1 MGKAVHIEPKE
12 LSLIKIC
19 LGFVFALVV
28 FPSNIKA
35 IVILIFSLVLIYF
48 ALKNGMTINKKYFF
62 VQALFYFTL
71 LATLLYSENLSYAFK
86 KLQTMS
92 SLIVFPLLFS
102 FFSNRFKED
111 LLENRYRY
119 LQVYI
124 ITVFLFNVFV
134 FLFFWWNYFS
144 FKDTLIHMPEIVNV
158 RLGKYNIHPIYISM
172 HCALALLFSAV
183 VFVKYKSMGT
193 KLGLLLIQLVLL
205 AFLMIYARKGPIIAL
220 IGTILISSFLFV
232 KKNYRILGFFAI
244 LLMLVLIFA
253 LPNTRDRFKE
263 LFTTEDLA
271 GENVNSTDLRQAIY
285 REAISLIQR
294 SPVFGYGIGD
304 YNDKLKQSYKE
315 NGLTLLLEKNYNA
328 HNQYLSSSLIG
339 GIFSFLALVF
349 LLGRNFFLSVK
360 YKNHLLFLVGTF
372 YMIVMFTENILERED
387 GVIFFSLFLN
397 YFALL
402 NYKPLAEK

>member
-1 MGKAVHIEPKE
+1 MGNAVHIEPKE

-19 LGFVFALVV
+19 LSFVFALVV

-62 VQALFYFTL
+62 VKALFYFTL

-119 LQVYI
+119 LLVYI

-220 IGTILISSFLFV
+220 IGTILVSSFLFV
-232 KKNYRILGFFAI
+232 KMNYRILVFFTL

-253 LPNTRDRFKE
+253 VPNTRDRFKE
-263 LFTTEDLA
+263 LFVTEDLA
-271 GENVNSTDLRQAIY
+271 DENANSTNLRQTIY
-285 REAISLIQR
+285 TEAVGLIQN

-304 YNDKLKQSYKE
+304 YNDKLKQSYREKE
-315 NGLTLLLEKNYNA
+315 LTLLFENNYNA
-328 HNQYLSSSLIG
+328 HNQYLSTWLIG
-339 GIFSFLALVF
+339 GFFSFLAMVL
-349 LLGRNFFLSVK
+349 LLGRNFVLSLK
-360 YKNHLLFLVGTF
+360 YKNHLLFLVVTF
-372 YMIVMFTENILERED
+372 YTIVMFTENILERED

-397 YFALL
+397 FFALL
-402 NYKPLAEK
+402 NYKSIAEK